1 MFDFE
6 SAPVVYRSETLRRD
20 QLRHQRNSEMEKR
33 TTDAADEKKTA
44 SGTSSRLTPTTPLG
58 GKGRGELG
66 TRQASGTSSRLTPT
80 TPLGGKGRGELG
92 TRQASGTSSR
102 LTPTTPLGGKGRGGQ
117 GTRQA
122 FSGTRAEAMNRPAV
136 KPIEKPGS
144 LQAGTRTATTTPPR
158 TLFRGTELPRDSVRR
173 APSGE
178 DEGQGLVPRSA
189 RSPAQDGDGG
199 GGGSGGAGGGGGS
212 GGGAAA
218 SEAKKKNSLL
228 QGDTDSSSK
237 PASLTVCDKVAAW
250 PASRVAR
257 ASPETEDGSA
267 RALHLR
273 DKDRSRVSHRPQFGF
288 ATPKA
293 TASYTVAAQA
303 KTDTTTSKSSS
314 WSAPSPQLTDSQTG
328 APSLTPAPQEPE
340 RNRPAD
346 QSETNTSQSTTAQI
360 PTQPRCGNPAAGR
373 EMTATAKTA
382 ATGRETTTAGVL
394 SRQALPEKGRQP
406 VGASAGVPGDEDL
419 GERSPGSCDKNEPVP
434 EPRGMEGAARLRP
447 APDGARLVVNGES
460 GKDKPQQ
467 SVSPLRHGAE
477 LSFLTRDLKTKHK
490 FSLAFDHQNQV
501 AATGRYHTML

>member
-1 MFDFE
+1 
-6 SAPVVYRSETLRRD
+6 
-20 QLRHQRNSEMEKR
+20 MEKL
-33 TTDAADEKKTA
+33 TADAADEKKPA

-66 TRQASGTSSRLTPT
+66 TRQASGTSSRLT
-80 TPLGGKGRGELG
+80 
-92 TRQASGTSSR
+92 S
-102 LTPTTPLGGKGRGGQ
+102 TTPLGGKGRGGL

-122 FSGTRAEAMNRPAV
+122 FSGTRTEAMNRPAV

-158 TLFRGTELPRDSVRR
+158 TLFRRTELPRDSVRR

-178 DEGQGLVPRSA
+178 DVGQGLVPRST

-199 GGGSGGAGGGGGS
+199 GGGSGGGGGGGGGGGS

-228 QGDTDSSSK
+228 QGDTDSGSK
-237 PASLTVCDKVAAW
+237 PASLTVSDKVAAW

-257 ASPETEDGSA
+257 ASPGTEDGSA

-273 DKDRSRVSHRPQFGF
+273 DKDKDSSRVSHRPQFGF

-303 KTDTTTSKSSS
+303 RADTTTSKSSS
-314 WSAPSPQLTDSQTG
+314 WGAPSPQHRDSQTG

-346 QSETNTSQSTTAQI
+346 QSETNTSQSTTAET
-360 PTQPRCGNPAAGR
+360 PTQPRYGNPAAGR

-406 VGASAGVPGDEDL
+406 LGASAGVPADEDL
-419 GERSPGSCDKNEPVP
+419 AERSPGSRDKNEPVP
-434 EPRGMEGAARLRP
+434 ESEPRGVEGAARLRP

>member
-1 MFDFE
+1 MFDSE
-6 SAPVVYRSETLRRD
+6 SVPVVYRSETLRRD

-66 TRQASGTSSRLTPT
+66 TRQAF
-80 TPLGGKGRGELG
+80 
-92 TRQASGTSSR
+92 SGTSSR

-144 LQAGTRTATTTPPR
+144 LQAGTRTAITTPPR
-158 TLFRGTELPRDSVRR
+158 TLFRRTELPRDSVRR

-199 GGGSGGAGGGGGS
+199 GGGSGGAGGGGGGS

-237 PASLTVCDKVAAW
+237 PASLTVSDKVAAW

-257 ASPETEDGSA
+257 ASPDTEDGSA
-267 RALHLR
+267 RAFHLR
-273 DKDRSRVSHRPQFGF
+273 DKDKDSSRVSHRPQFGF

-303 KTDTTTSKSSS
+303 RSDTTTSKSSS
-314 WSAPSPQLTDSQTG
+314 WSARSPQLTDSQTG
-328 APSLTPAPQEPE
+328 APSLTPVPQEPE
-340 RNRPAD
+340 RNRPAE
-346 QSETNTSQSTTAQI
+346 QSETKTSQSTTAET
-360 PTQPRCGNPAAGR
+360 PTQPRCGNPAAGK

-382 ATGRETTTAGVL
+382 ATGREITTAGLL

-434 EPRGMEGAARLRP
+434 EPRGVDGAARLRP